1 MRLPS
6 SASRAIFGGLAF
18 EIAGP
23 KLLICDEVTSS
34 LDVSVQAVIAEL
46 LAELQRDRG
55 LAMLFVTR
63 NLALVRSIAAQV
75 AVMQAGRIV
84 EFGAMEEVLDRP
96 RAAETRLLLQDTP
109 RFA

>member
-1 MRLPS
+1 M
-6 SASRAIFGGLAF
+6 
-18 EIAGP
+18 
-23 KLLICDEVTSS
+23 TSS